1 MAFNS
6 RRQRQENIRTPN
18 IPAANSTFRRSRTL
32 TGSIS
37 SQVIAA
43 VESAS
48 QLRSPRLE
56 EHDLRGHRRK
66 LSGLL
71 FGSLLLAGLCAWLLD
86 TTIVV
91 IAPDSTSKT
100 SQRHIELVDEYLQ
113 QRPLERLSVVLDQ
126 AHLTRFVQSKSP
138 EVAALS
144 VSGDNMFATHSVAV
158 TERQP
163 LAQWKLGNDIYVV
176 DAEGVAYQETAIN
189 TAGLIQVK
197 DETGLPLASQKV
209 ASRNT
214 MQFIGR
220 VVSQLQAQGAGN
232 VAEIILPAG
241 QLKEL
246 DVVLQGRPYRI
257 KLHTDRAPAGQATDV
272 LHALQHLDSTG
283 TVPAYIDARVEG
295 KAFYR

>member
-1 MAFNS
+1 MVFNS
-6 RRQRQENIRTPN
+6 RRQRQEPVRSPKIQSV
-18 IPAANSTFRRSRTL
+18 NSTFRRSRTL

-37 SQVIAA
+37 SHVIAA

-66 LSGLL
+66 LTGLL
-71 FGSLLLAGLCAWLLD
+71 FASLVLAGACAWLLD
-86 TTIVV
+86 STIV
-91 IAPDSTSKT
+91 AMSPDASSKT
-100 SQRHIELVDEYLQ
+100 SQRHIELVDQYLQ
-113 QRPLERLSVVLDQ
+113 QRPLERLSFVLD
-126 AHLTRFVQSKSP
+126 HDRLTRSIQKSAP
-138 EVAALS
+138 EVAAVSL
-144 VSGDNMFATHSVAV
+144 SGDDMFAQYTLSV

-163 LAQWKLGNDIYVV
+163 LAQWKIGSDVYVV

-197 DETGLPLASQKV
+197 DESGLPLASQKV

-220 VVSQLQAQGAGN
+220 VVSQLQAQGAGT

-241 QLKEL
+241 QLKEI
-246 DVVLQGRPYRI
+246 DVVMANRPYRI

-272 LHALQHLDSTG
+272 LQALRHLDRNG

>member
-1 MAFNS
+1 
-6 RRQRQENIRTPN
+6 
-18 IPAANSTFRRSRTL
+18 
-32 TGSIS
+32 
-37 SQVIAA
+37 VIAA

-66 LSGLL
+66 LTGLL
-71 FGSLLLAGLCAWLLD
+71 FGSLVLAGVSAWLLD
-86 TTIVV
+86 ATIV
-91 IAPDSTSKT
+91 IMTPDTASKT
-100 SQRHIELVDEYLQ
+100 SQHHIELVDEYLQ
-113 QRPLERLSVVLDQ
+113 QRPLERLSFMLDQ
-126 AHLTRFVQSKSP
+126 QRLTRYVQSKAP

-144 VSGDNMFATHSVAV
+144 ISGDNMFARHSVSV

-220 VVSQLQAQGAGN
+220 VVSQLQAQGAGK

-241 QLKEL
+241 QLKEI
-246 DVVLQGRPYRI
+246 DVVMENRPYRI
-257 KLHTDRAPAGQATDV
+257 KLHTDRAPVGQATDV
-272 LHALQHLDSTG
+272 LRALQHLDSQG
-283 TVPAYIDARVEG
+283 TTPAYIDARVEG